1 MLVLGLWN
9 EIFSQLNDWVKSSYI
24 RCVFVLLTRSWRT
37 EAVSQRERSVKK
49 SGFSLDK
56 LAWPFTCILCYL
68 RSFYLKFSPI
78 CQASVWAQI
87 LKIFYYCLLHL
98 IRFLISLQIVLLRCF
113 ENITDKRHSWRLY
126 EILEPWYRIFAAQRT
141 VQRIFSWGK
150 NTSI

>member
-1 MLVLGLWN
+1 MKRDFLSIKWLSKEFIHSVRVRPFDTQLTNGSS
-9 EIFSQLNDWVKSSYI
+9 FS
-24 RCVFVLLTRSWRT
+24 
-37 EAVSQRERSVKK
+37 ERERSVKK

-78 CQASVWAQI
+78 CQASVWVQI
-87 LKIFYYCLLHL
+87 LKTSYYPLFHL

-113 ENITDKRHSWRLY
+113 ENITDKRNSWRLY
-126 EILEPWYRIFAAQRT
+126 QIIEPWYRIFAAQRT
-141 VQRIFSWGK
+141 VLRKFSWEK